1 MTCNLIENGIVRF
14 DDIIDVIEGHGV
26 FSQKALKRCGTIV
39 LINYCIAMPRVGSTL
54 LAVKQRAY
62 TVGAS
67 GIFDN

>member
-39 LINYCIAMPRVGSTL
+39 LINYFIAMPRVGSTL